1 MPLKTFTAK
10 NFFDRN
16 NELAVLKGVASEA
29 LAGDATDVFLSGKWG
44 TGKTELLKHLFNHL
58 FWRHNYVIPFFYTIN
73 SSCISIEDFSRDY
86 LNEFLLQSLAY
97 LKKDYSIMDSGIF
110 STEDL
115 MQLARDSDS
124 GWAVKIIEDFKRIKE
139 SGDPVKLFTHSILA
153 PYNCYV
159 NNGVPVLVIIDD
171 FHKVKELYKFNR
183 GDNNNFWLHFE
194 KTIKSRYTPH
204 IFTGLQPELY
214 RMLFE
219 ETSFGEHLELVDL
232 DGLSRNESAKY
243 FRSLCELYDLDVEE
257 DLHGFVD
264 VFNGNPFYIKS
275 FAQAARQ
282 AGKAL
287 SADDLWRIYLDEI
300 LRGKIFKYW
309 TTKLKKHMSRFSLR
323 KASLGFLQQLDDE
336 AVADI
341 SDIAGP
347 LSVNEDE
354 LEHIISM
361 LHASG
366 VIETGFSLIELADD
380 QVLIDVLKGLYYRE
394 ISREPAERV
403 RDLIIGER
411 HRLKKSPEAPFFDI
425 TIPSV
430 PKSELIAVRALQ
442 QIAAHYD
449 IPEDI
454 TGQLQFALVELFTGI
469 LAKDIYMVDS
479 YDLKFRMKGNI
490 FHMEITLPV
499 EEFAITAEDSHYI
512 REYIDGLKVE
522 RISYGVKIT
531 LLKELSE
538 DFDFVP
544 AS

>member
-10 NFFDRN
+10 NFFGRN
-16 NELAVLKGVASEA
+16 NELDVLKGVASEA

-44 TGKTELLKHLFNHL
+44 VGKTELLKHLFNHL
-58 FWRHNYVIPFFYTIN
+58 FWKHNYVIPFFYTIN

-97 LKKDYSIMDSGIF
+97 LKKDYSILDSGIF
-110 STEDL
+110 SMEDL

-124 GWAVKIIEDFKRIKE
+124 GWAVNIIKDFERIKE
-139 SGDPVKLFTHSILA
+139 NGDPVQLFTHSLLA

-159 NNGVPVLVIIDD
+159 NNGIPVLVIIDD
-171 FHKVKELYKFNR
+171 FHKAKEFYEFDP
-183 GDNNNFWLHFE
+183 GDNKNFWLHFE

-204 IFTGLQPELY
+204 IFTGFQPELN

-219 ETSFGEHLELVDL
+219 ETSFGEHLELVDMG
-232 DGLSRNESAKY
+232 GLNRNESAKY
-243 FRSLCELYDLDVEE
+243 FRSLCELYDLHVE
-257 DLHGFVD
+257 DNLHGFID
-264 VFNGNPFYIKS
+264 LFNGNPFYIKS

-282 AGKAL
+282 AGKTF
-287 SADDLWRIYLDEI
+287 SADDLWQIYLNEI
-300 LRGKIFKYW
+300 LKGKIFKYW
-309 TTKLKKHMSRFSLR
+309 TTRLKKHMSGFSLR
-323 KASLGFLQQLDDE
+323 KASLGFLQHLGNE
-336 AVADI
+336 AALDI
-341 SDIAGP
+341 SGIAGS
-347 LSVNEDE
+347 LSVNEAE
-354 LEHIISM
+354 LEHIIIR
-361 LHASG
+361 LHSSG

-411 HRLKKSPEAPFFDI
+411 HRIEKLAETPFFDI
-425 TIPSV
+425 TIPAV
-430 PKSELIAVRALQ
+430 PKSELIAVKSLQ

-479 YDLKFRMKGNI
+479 YDLKFRMKENI
-490 FHMEITLPV
+490 FHMEIILPV
-499 EEFAITAEDSHYI
+499 EEFTITAEDSHYI

-522 RISYGVKIT
+522 RILQGVKIT

-538 DFDFVP
+538 DFDFAP
-544 AS
+544 AP